1 MVKNFSPKC
10 IYDDLRIYGGRKQIN
25 QHIYATL
32 GTITYV
38 HLDIMESYHEH
49 Y

>member
-1 MVKNFSPKC
+1 MVENLSPKC
-10 IYDDLRIYGGRKQIN
+10 IYDDLRIYGGWKQIN

-38 HLDIMESYHEH
+38 LLDIKESYYLH